1 MGWLGDKLGDS
12 VLGKIGRGALGV
24 MTGGISETDTVL
36 KGAKD
41 LMTPEKLAQQQA
53 LAESEKAAALQAQT
67 QAAIAQQSQGLGMQR
82 DFVNALQAQNGI
94 GNQSQVFNQLQGVA
108 NGTGPNPAQAALAQA
123 TGANVANQAALMAG
137 QRGAGANAGLIAR
150 QAANQ
155 GANIQQNAAGQAATM
170 QAQQSLNALGQM
182 GGIAGQQVQN
192 QGNALQ
198 GYQQGAQGVTNATQ
212 NNQGMQLGVMAGD
225 AKRAA
230 EIQAQ
235 NAAADAQGMQNLMGV
250 VGGLA
255 GAGMKLATGGASA
268 AVPAAGAADAF
279 TMPEMG
285 ASTVNQG
292 PKAPSLGSYQFAGGG
307 AVPGATSFV
316 GKHLAAKPQMARGG
330 LVPALVSP
338 GEVYVAPSK
347 VAAKD
352 PMAAGEKIPGKPKV
366 GGAKNSYANDTVPR
380 QLEEGGIVIPRSV
393 TQGKDPHKAAA
404 KFVAAV
410 LSKKGL
416 K

>member
-1 MGWLGDKLGDS
+1 MGWLGDKLGNS

-94 GNQSQVFNQLQGVA
+94 GNQSQVYNQLQGIA

-150 QAANQ
+150 QAGMQ

-170 QAQQSLNALGQM
+170 QAQQSLNAIGQA
-182 GGIAGQQVQN
+182 GGMAN
-192 QGNALQ
+192 QMVGNQANALQ
-198 GYQQGAQGVTNATQ
+198 GYQQGAQGITNATQ
-212 NNQGMQLGVMAGD
+212 NNQGVQLGVMNQD
-225 AKRAA
+225 QNRQAA
-230 EIQAQ
+230 IQAQ

-255 GAGMKLATGGASA
+255 GAGMKMATGGASA
-268 AVPAAGAADAF
+268 AVPAAMQGAKMAGGPMDNMGSG
-279 TMPEMG
+279 MPPQTAMYAAE
-285 ASTVNQG
+285 
-292 PKAPSLGSYQFAGGG
+292 GG
-307 AVPGATSFV
+307 AVPGPSSFV
-316 GKHLAAKPQMARGG
+316 GKHLGMKPQLAKGG
-330 LVPALVSP
+330 AVPAMVSP

-366 GGAKNSYANDTVPR
+366 GGAKNSYANDTVPKT
-380 QLEEGGIVIPRSV
+380 LEAGGIVIPRSV